1 MTIRR
6 AVITAAAPDQKAL
19 PLQRIVDQQGQ
30 SKTTLELILEE
41 SIEAG
46 AEEICVIICPGTSG
60 DYARAAGPHAS
71 RLTFIEQTNPR
82 GYGDAIYRAKD
93 FVGDESFLHMVSDHV
108 FISHNHRRCAGQVVD
123 VANQENCIVSS
134 VQETREHLL
143 PFFGTVGA
151 RPVSNRDDLYKV
163 EVAIEKPTPTQAE
176 QELIVAGLRSSHYL
190 CLSAIHVLTPGIMG
204 VLEEQI
210 KNTTESVQLTP
221 ALHAMAQ
228 RERYLALEVAGTR
241 FNIGVK
247 YGMLKSQLALALSG
261 DDRDD
266 ILTQVLELVATSRKE
281 N

>member
-1 MTIRR
+1 M
-6 AVITAAAPDQKAL
+6 D
-19 PLQRIVDQQGQ
+19 
-30 SKTTLELILEE
+30 
-41 SIEAG
+41 
-46 AEEICVIICPGTSG
+46 
-60 DYARAAGPHAS
+60 
-71 RLTFIEQTNPR
+71 
-82 GYGDAIYRAKD
+82 
-93 FVGDESFLHMVSDHV
+93 
-108 FISHNHRRCAGQVVD
+108 
-123 VANQENCIVSS
+123 
-134 VQETREHLL
+134 
-143 PFFGTVGA
+143 
-151 RPVSNRDDLYKV
+151 
-163 EVAIEKPTPTQAE
+163 
-176 QELIVAGLRSSHYL
+176 
-190 CLSAIHVLTPGIMG
+190 